1 MKTNRPVVKGLAV
14 LAAAVLL
21 GTTACS
27 TGGDSNSGSSDAPA
41 SSGGTLKVLGAGDV
55 DHLDPA
61 LAAYVPTTSVMR
73 AITRQLISYKTV
85 DDPEERIA
93 PEGDLATE
101 VPEPTN
107 DGLTYT
113 FTIRDGA
120 QWNAPDGARQIVA
133 DDFARGLKRL
143 CNPAQSSAM
152 LTYFYELVDGMA
164 EFCDGFATVAT
175 DAPSMKEYIEAND
188 ISGVKSID
196 DKTLEIDLVNPA
208 GDFVYMLSL
217 NNASP
222 APIEVLDYEPD
233 SPDYRANFISSGP
246 YTVDSYT
253 ADKELKLVR
262 NPAWNADSDP
272 LRAANVDGIDLT
284 MGLTADAITQQLQ
297 AGSADMSFDI
307 SLSPALIQQ
316 LKTANDE
323 KLVTIASGAVN
334 PFIWVNTKTSNNDG
348 ALQDLKVRQALQYA
362 VDKAAVV
369 QTLGGE
375 DVATV
380 QNGIFGPGV
389 LGQED
394 FDLYPTDGSKGD
406 PAKAKELLASA
417 GHPNGLALKMPYRT
431 KDQEPQIAQTIQS
444 SLQAAGFTI
453 ELIPV
458 NPTDYY
464 SKFLTNRESTAAGDW
479 DIAPV
484 GWTPDWQG
492 GAARSVFQP
501 QFTFTGTPQTYNYV
515 DYNND
520 EANALAAEAIQATD
534 PAEVADLWNQVDKT
548 VMGDAIVIPIASPNA
563 VLYHGDRVQNF
574 IPYALSVQGDW
585 TNVSLE

>member
-1 MKTNRPVVKGLAV
+1 MKTNRPAVKALAV

-27 TGGDSNSGSSDAPA
+27 AGGDSTTGSSDAPA
-41 SSGGTLKVLGAGDV
+41 ATGGTLKVLGAGDV

-85 DDPEERIA
+85 DDPVQRIA

-120 QWNAPDGARQIVA
+120 KWNAPDGAREIVA
-133 DDFARGLKRL
+133 GDFARGLKRL
-143 CNPAQSSAM
+143 CNPSQSSAM
-152 LTYFYELVDGMA
+152 LTYFYELIDGMA

-175 DAPSMKEYIEAND
+175 DAPAMKEYIEGNE

-222 APIEVLDYEPD
+222 APVEVLEYEPD
-233 SPDYRANFISSGP
+233 SPDYRSNFISSGP
-246 YTVDSYT
+246 YTVASYT

-307 SLSPALIQQ
+307 NLSPALIQQ

-334 PFIWVNTKTSNNDG
+334 PFIWANTKTSNNGG
-348 ALQDLKVRQALQYA
+348 ALQKLEVRQALQYA

-375 DVATV
+375 EVATV

-389 LGQED
+389 LGQKD
-394 FDLYPTDGSKGD
+394 FDLYPSEGSKGD
-406 PAKAKELLASA
+406 PAKAKELLTAA
-417 GHPNGLALKMPYRT
+417 GYPNGLTLKMPYRT
-431 KDQEPQIAQTIQS
+431 KDQEPQIAQTIQA
-444 SLQAAGFTI
+444 SLEKAGFTI

-464 SKFLTNRESTAAGDW
+464 SKFLTNRDSTAAGDW

-501 QFTFTGTPQTYNYV
+501 QFTFTGTPQSYNYV

-520 EANALAAEAIQATD
+520 TANALAAKAIQATD
-534 PAEVADLWNQVDKT
+534 PAEAADLWNQVDKT
-548 VMGDAIVIPIASPNA
+548 VMGDAIVIPIASPKA

-585 TNVSLE
+585 TNVSLK